1 MLRAPANCF
10 SFSWLSFSSYYASL
24 TPQTATCSR
33 PKYWSELMPLKPLN
47 RSAAEPTGFSSFLR
61 LTHCPDGYSLLVS
74 LKAGVSIFYASLTP
88 QTATFSSTSVL
99 LYLLVYASPRPRA
112 RTASTGFF
120 AAIGSIDVAP
130 SALPPSPLRVMPF
143 YVSLSVSVVTF
154 FWEESEWEKDFAS
167 TGTGFGVRSTTSVP
181 FGSMGSAGFFGAV
194 DAAGA
199 AGIAG
204 AAGTAGA
211 TGSS

>member
-24 TPQTATCSR
+24 TPQAVTCSR

-61 LTHCPDGYSLLVS
+61 LTHRPDGYSLLVS
-74 LKAGVSIFYASLTP
+74 LKAGASVFYASLTS

-112 RTASTGFF
+112 RTASTG
-120 AAIGSIDVAP
+120 SIDVAP

-143 YVSLSVSVVTF
+143 CVSLHVSVVTF
-154 FWEESEWEKDFAS
+154 F
-167 TGTGFGVRSTTSVP
+167 
-181 FGSMGSAGFFGAV
+181 
-194 DAAGA
+194 
-199 AGIAG
+199 
-204 AAGTAGA
+204 
-211 TGSS
+211 